1 MTRLEKLRESVA
13 KMFENAQE
21 KEQIDNG
28 AKILAE
34 IDLAREDEKKL
45 TDKYTELAKS
55 YRELVIYG
63 QSEKPKEEPKGEE
76 NPAPRASLEDILRQ
90 YDEMKMKNKN
100 NK

>member
-13 KMFENAQE
+13 KMFENAQD
-21 KEQIDNG
+21 KDQIDNG

-63 QSEKPKEEPKGEE
+63 QSDKPKEEPKGEE
-76 NPAPRASLEDILRQ
+76 TPARRKSLEDILRE
-90 YDEMKMKNKN
+90 YDEMKIKN

>member
-13 KMFENAQE
+13 KMFENAQD
-21 KEQIDNG
+21 KDQIDNG

-63 QSEKPKEEPKGEE
+63 QSDKPKEEPKGEE
-76 NPAPRASLEDILRQ
+76 TTAPRKSLEDILRE
-90 YDEMKMKNKN
+90 YDEMKIKN

>member
-1 MTRLEKLRESVA
+1 MTRLEQLRESVA
-13 KMFENAQE
+13 KMFENAQD

-34 IDLAREDEKKL
+34 IDLAKEDEKKL

-55 YRELVIYG
+55 YRELLIYG
-63 QSEKPKEEPKGEE
+63 QSEKPKEEPKVDDS
-76 NPAPRASLEDILRQ
+76 PAPRASLEDILRQ
-90 YDEMKMKNKN
+90 YDEMKNKN

>member
-13 KMFENAQE
+13 KMFENAQD

-63 QSEKPKEEPKGEE
+63 QSDKPKEEPKGEE
-76 NPAPRASLEDILRQ
+76 APTPRKSLDDILRE
-90 YDEMKMKNKN
+90 YDEMKKKN

>member
-21 KEQIDNG
+21 KDQIDNG

-45 TDKYTELAKS
+45 TDKQTELAKS
-55 YRELVIYG
+55 YRELLIYG
-63 QSEKPKEEPKGEE
+63 QSEKPKEEPNGEE
-76 NPAPRASLEDILRQ
+76 TPAPRASLDDILRQ
-90 YDEMKMKNKN
+90 YDEMKKN
-100 NK
+100 NNR

>member
-13 KMFENAQE
+13 KMFENAQD

-34 IDLAREDEKKL
+34 IDLAKEDEKKL

-55 YRELVIYG
+55 YRELLIYG
-63 QSEKPKEEPKGEE
+63 QSGKPKEEPKGEE
-76 NPAPRASLEDILRQ
+76 APAPRASLEDILRQ
-90 YDEMKMKNKN
+90 YDEMTNKN

>member
-1 MTRLEKLRESVA
+1 MTRLEQLRESVA
-13 KMFENAQE
+13 KMFENAQD

-34 IDLAREDEKKL
+34 IDLAKEDEKKL

-55 YRELVIYG
+55 YRELLIYG
-63 QSEKPKEEPKGEE
+63 QSDKPKEKPKGEE
-76 NPAPRASLEDILRQ
+76 TPAQRASLEDILRQ
-90 YDEMKMKNKN
+90 YDEMKQKN

>member
-1 MTRLEKLRESVA
+1 MTRLEQLRDSVA
-13 KMFENAQE
+13 KMFENAQD

-34 IDLAREDEKKL
+34 IDLAKEDEKKL

-55 YRELVIYG
+55 YRDLLIYG
-63 QSEKPKEEPKGEE
+63 QSEKPKEEPKGED

-90 YDEMKMKNKN
+90 YDEMRKN
-100 NK
+100 NNK

>member
-34 IDLAREDEKKL
+34 IDLAKEDEKKL

-55 YRELVIYG
+55 
-63 QSEKPKEEPKGEE
+63 
-76 NPAPRASLEDILRQ
+76 
-90 YDEMKMKNKN
+90 
-100 NK
+100 

>member
-13 KMFENAQE
+13 KIFEDAQD

-34 IDLAREDEKKL
+34 IDLAKEDEKKL

-55 YRELVIYG
+55 YRELLIYG

-76 NPAPRASLEDILRQ
+76 TTAPRASLEDILRQ
-90 YDEMKMKNKN
+90 YDEMKNKN